1 MPGAVNRPRS
11 AIGPLRVLQNVGQTS
26 ILQDSRV
33 ATALHWNRRGWWGVF
48 VAMLSLT
55 VMVLLAQK
63 PVGAGL
69 DAAKALL
76 GTRYEW
82 GGRLRKREGIDC
94 MGVVLAAAERASG
107 CGWKSYPVKPTEI
120 VAGRL
125 WGAPVEGLAPV
136 ATTSLALERLEAGD
150 VLMLIGPTENPA
162 EPPIGTLEG
171 APVWVWHVGLYL
183 GGGEA
188 LFGDH
193 HAGATVIE
201 PLLPYLHRN
210 ADEYSGVF
218 ITRGP
223 AKAPARCRRHAPLAP
238 PARKA
243 AGSR

>member
-1 MPGAVNRPRS
+1 
-11 AIGPLRVLQNVGQTS
+11 
-26 ILQDSRV
+26 
-33 ATALHWNRRGWWGVF
+33 
-48 VAMLSLT
+48 MLSLT
-55 VMVLLAQK
+55 LTLLLAQK
-63 PVGAGL
+63 PVGAGV

-82 GGRLRKREGIDC
+82 GGRLRKQEGIDC

-136 ATTSLALERLEAGD
+136 ATGSLSLERLEAGD
-150 VLMLIGPTENPA
+150 VLMLVGPSENPA
-162 EPPIGTLEG
+162 EPAIGKLDG

-183 GGGEA
+183 GDGQA

-201 PLLPYLHRN
+201 PLRPYLERYTG
-210 ADEYSGVF
+210 EYSGVF
-218 ITRGP
+218 VTRGP
-223 AKAPARCRRHAPLAP
+223 AAKPTRCRRHAPLAP
-238 PARKA
+238 SPPPVAPSPPPPARP
-243 AGSR
+243 